1 MNKKTDA
8 IIIIAAFAVLA
19 AILGIMIAIIRKTKP
34 EPVAP
39 APEPVVIET
48 VHGDGFDMD
57 YFKFGHGEQSMVI
70 LPGASVKSVMLSG
83 DAVAAAYSQFSE
95 KYTVYV
101 FDVTSRLAEGFTI
114 ADMAGD
120 TAQAMTQLGI
130 TGADVFG
137 CSLGGMMAQDI
148 AVNHPEL
155 VHKLALGS
163 TLSRQSEISTATVGN
178 WYRLAS
184 DSDAAALN
192 RDVFSKVYSP
202 SFYEQYADVFAS
214 MENDATPEELLRFK
228 YFVAAC
234 GSFDIYDRLDAI
246 TCPVLVIGSWDDAT
260 LSGESCVEI
269 AEKLRCELFMYRG
282 YGHAVYDEAP
292 DYKQHLLDFFA
303 E

>member
-1 MNKKTDA
+1 MNKKIDVL
-8 IIIIAAFAVLA
+8 IILAALAVLA
-19 AILGIMIAIIRKTKP
+19 IIFGLMSSIIKKTKP

-57 YFKFGHGEQSMVI
+57 YFKFGHGERSMVI
-70 LPGASVKSVMLSG
+70 LPGASVKSVMQSG
-83 DAVAAAYSQFSE
+83 DAVAAAYAQFGE

-101 FDVTSRLAEGFTI
+101 FDVTTRLFDGCTI
-114 ADMAGD
+114 ADMAAD
-120 TAQAMTQLGI
+120 TAQAMTLLGI
-130 TGADVFG
+130 SDADVFG
-137 CSLGGMMAQDI
+137 CSLGGMMGQDI

-163 TLSRQSEISTATVGN
+163 TISRQSEMSTATVGS
-178 WYRLAS
+178 WYNLAS
-184 DSDAAALN
+184 ASDAAALN
-192 RDVFSKVYSP
+192 HDVFSRIYSP
-202 SFYEQYADVFAS
+202 AFYEQYADVLAA
-214 MENDATPEELLRFK
+214 MENDATEDEMRRFA
-228 YFVAAC
+228 YVMNAC
-234 GSFDIYDRLDAI
+234 GKFDIYDRLEEI
-246 TCPVLVIGSWDDAT
+246 TCPVLVIGSWDDNT

-269 AEKLRCELFMYRG
+269 AEKLRCELFMYKG